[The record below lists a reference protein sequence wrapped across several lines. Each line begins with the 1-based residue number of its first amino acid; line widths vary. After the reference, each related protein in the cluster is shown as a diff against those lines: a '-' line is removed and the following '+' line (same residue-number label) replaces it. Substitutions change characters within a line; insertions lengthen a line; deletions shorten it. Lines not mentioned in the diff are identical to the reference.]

1 MTTKPTNWTK
11 TELQIYILLLC
22 ANADKE
28 ETHEELN
35 MIQSK
40 VSMKVFDK
48 IYKEFHGDSG
58 KKRLKKV
65 ERSIHMHDFSTMEL
79 IEFRK
84 EVQKIFFSDGTFKMM
99 EKRMDWILDNIVY

>member
-11 TELQIYILLLC
+11 TELQIYVLLLC

-28 ETHEELN
+28 ETQVEVKL
-35 MIQSK
+35 IQSK
-40 VSMKVFDK
+40 VSKESFDK
-48 IYKEFHGDSG
+48 IYKEFHGDSA

-65 ERSIHMHDFSTMEL
+65 ERSIHMHDYSNMEL

-84 EVQKIFFSDGTFKMM
+84 EVQKIFFSDGEFKMM
-99 EKRMDWILDNIVY
+99 EKRLDWILDNIVY